1 MGALSAL
8 LGCDMIHTC
17 CCLAVAVRMRE
28 VLGSFIFY
36 FLYRPVFERC
46 FAFFSCFFV
55 LSGEGARAPKS
66 FFRKTPCGIIVVNAP
81 GRLFFSFF
89 SPAKSCRPGGV
100 YSHYY
105 YYGIRM
111 VSRIVYNVVFADLVV
126 TK

>member
-28 VLGSFIFY
+28 VLGLLFFIFCTAPCLRGVCLF
-36 FLYRPVFERC
+36 FL
-46 FAFFSCFFV
+46 
-55 LSGEGARAPKS
+55 
-66 FFRKTPCGIIVVNAP
+66 FFRIVRGRGKSPEIFFQKNALRYHRGKRP
-81 GRLFFSFF
+81 GASL
-89 SPAKSCRPGGV
+89 PEKSCRPGGV

>member
-55 LSGEGARAPKS
+55 SSGEGARAPKS

-81 GRLFFSFF
+81 GRLYLKNL
-89 SPAKSCRPGGV
+89 AAPGAFTRIIIITV
-100 YSHYY
+100 Y
-105 YYGIRM
+105 
-111 VSRIVYNVVFADLVV
+111 VWCLE
-126 TK
+126 